1 MCNMSIVNNLYYSRN
16 FFFNSLGYHC
26 TIKNGMKNVSLDS
39 VAIDYPQ
46 PIYNV
51 LWFYKTK
58 PMSRASYNETP
69 NVIVQTWYEGSKAV
83 ALFIDRLNEYYLN
96 HHNDLNKATKII
108 PIN

>member
-1 MCNMSIVNNLYYSRN
+1 M
-16 FFFNSLGYHC
+16 
-26 TIKNGMKNVSLDS
+26 KNGSLDS

-46 PIYNV
+46 PIYNI

-58 PMSRASYNETP
+58 PMSQASYNETP

-83 ALFIDRLNEYYLN
+83 ALFIDWLNEYYLN
-96 HHNDLNKATKII
+96 HHDDLNKATKII